1 MTENE
6 TILYQSWVND
16 LQRDLDQ
23 LREDKRSLLAKVAK
37 LEELVAE
44 YGTKINNL
52 MHNRGD
58 E

>member
-23 LREDKRSLLAKVAK
+23 LRQDKRELTATVTR

-44 YGTKINNL
+44 YGAKINNL
-52 MHNRGD
+52 LHNRGD